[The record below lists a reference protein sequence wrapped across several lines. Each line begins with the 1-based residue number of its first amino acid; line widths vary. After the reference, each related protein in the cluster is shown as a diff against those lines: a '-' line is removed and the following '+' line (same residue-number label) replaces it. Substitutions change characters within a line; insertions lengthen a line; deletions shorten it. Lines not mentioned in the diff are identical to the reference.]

1 MIMKKRSKD
10 RARWSFVSDGAKC
23 DCGNIVD
30 LFDIDNKVAITD
42 PVYPVYLDTNI
53 MSGRTGKY
61 DEETGK
67 YEGVIYIP
75 CTAENNLHQNFQ
87 KKFQIWYIY
96 VSQTIQ
102 QEQLY
107 QKKN

>member
-1 MIMKKRSKD
+1 MKKAVEEEGAGNTFRGYGPEQGYDFLRNSIVKYD
-10 RARWSFVSDGAKC
+10 YEKRGVKIELDEVFVSDGAKC

-61 DEETGK
+61 DRRNRK
-67 YEGVIYIP
+67 I
-75 CTAENNLHQNFQ
+75 
-87 KKFQIWYIY
+87 
-96 VSQTIQ
+96 
-102 QEQLY
+102 
-107 QKKN
+107 